1 MGSRP
6 PDAFTQPCEMFEV
19 SLVKDDPSTSN
30 ADFYETFVPETK
42 QHRQMEGC
50 AFTTG
55 TAGSEPLKWSCRKPG
70 RQERVPLGDESHK
83 VTSETIPSVTEG
95 LHNTLQQL

>member
-1 MGSRP
+1 MQARHSITNLNPQP
-6 PDAFTQPCEMFEV
+6 PFLLFM
-19 SLVKDDPSTSN
+19 SN